1 MIMRKLFYLLLFS
14 FYFSS
19 ISAQP
24 AESILKSQ
32 ALEMG
37 KAMVS
42 GDSKEFSKYM
52 LPELVTAGGGT
63 EKLTQMMDSMF
74 AMFKT
79 FGGQVKKITYGN
91 PGKIITFNKEL
102 QTTLPQ
108 TTEVTS
114 TLADVILTS
123 TLVAISRDKG
133 KNWFFFD
140 PAMNKAEHLKGK
152 LPPLSPEIVV
162 PPPQPKFIP
171 KEQ

>member
-1 MIMRKLFYLLLFS
+1 MRSASLFLLFVFFFLLS
-14 FYFSS
+14 
-19 ISAQP
+19 SAQP
-24 AESILKSQ
+24 PETLVKSQ

-52 LPELVTAGGGT
+52 LPELVNFGGGA
-63 EKLTQMMDSMF
+63 EKVAQMMDSMF
-74 AMFKT
+74 AVFKT

-91 PGKIITFNKEL
+91 PGKIIKYNKEL

-108 TTEVTS
+108 TTEITS
-114 TLADVILTS
+114 SLADVILTS

-140 PAMNKAEHLKGK
+140 PMMNKSDKLKGK
-152 LPPLSPEIVV
+152 LPPLSPEINV

>member
-1 MIMRKLFYLLLFS
+1 MIMRKLFYFLVFS
-14 FYFSS
+14 ICFS
-19 ISAQP
+19 IASAQP
-24 AESILKSQ
+24 AETILKSQ

-37 KAMVS
+37 RAMVS
-42 GDSKEFSKYM
+42 GNSQAFSKYM
-52 LPELVTAGGGT
+52 LPELVAVGGGA
-63 EKLTQMMDSMF
+63 EKVTQMMDSMF

-91 PGKIITFNKEL
+91 PGKIIKFNKEL

-114 TLADVILTS
+114 SLADVILNS
-123 TLVAISRDKG
+123 TLVAISRDNG

-140 PAMNKAEHLKGK
+140 PSMNKSEQLKGK

>member
-1 MIMRKLFYLLLFS
+1 MKINFFLLFTFS
-14 FYFSS
+14 FL
-19 ISAQP
+19 ITQGQP
-24 AESILKSQ
+24 KETILKTQ

-37 KAMVS
+37 KAMVN

-52 LPELVTAGGGT
+52 LPELVAVGGGA
-63 EKLTQMMDSMF
+63 EKVTQMMDSMF

-91 PGKIITFNKEL
+91 PGKIIKFNKEL

-133 KNWFFFD
+133 KTWFFFD
-140 PAMNKAEHLKGK
+140 PSMNKSELLKGK

>member
-1 MIMRKLFYLLLFS
+1 
-14 FYFSS
+14 
-19 ISAQP
+19 
-24 AESILKSQ
+24 
-32 ALEMG
+32 
-37 KAMVS
+37 
-42 GDSKEFSKYM
+42 
-52 LPELVTAGGGT
+52 
-63 EKLTQMMDSMF
+63 MDSMF

-91 PGKIITFNKEL
+91 PGKIIKFNKEL

-133 KNWFFFD
+133 KNWFFVD
-140 PAMNKAEHLKGK
+140 PAMNKSEQLKGK
-152 LPPLSPEIVV
+152 LPPISPDLVV

>member
-1 MIMRKLFYLLLFS
+1 MKIFFSFLLFT
-14 FYFSS
+14 FSLL
-19 ISAQP
+19 ISQGQP
-24 AESILKSQ
+24 KETILKTQ

-42 GDSKEFSKYM
+42 GDSKGFSKYM
-52 LPELVTAGGGT
+52 LPELVEVGGGA
-63 EKLTQMMDSMF
+63 EKVTQMMDSMF

-91 PGKIITFNKEL
+91 PGKIIKFNKEL

-140 PAMNKAEHLKGK
+140 PAMNKSELLKGK

>member
-1 MIMRKLFYLLLFS
+1 MVMRKLFYFLIFT
-14 FYFSS
+14 FYFS
-19 ISAQP
+19 IVSAQP
-24 AESILKSQ
+24 IESILKLQ

-37 KAMVS
+37 RAMVS
-42 GDSKEFSKYM
+42 GDSKGFSKYM
-52 LPELVTAGGGT
+52 LPELVAVGGGAG
-63 EKLTQMMDSMF
+63 KVTQMMDSMF

-114 TLADVILTS
+114 SLADIILTS

-140 PAMNKAEHLKGK
+140 PSMNKSEHLKGK